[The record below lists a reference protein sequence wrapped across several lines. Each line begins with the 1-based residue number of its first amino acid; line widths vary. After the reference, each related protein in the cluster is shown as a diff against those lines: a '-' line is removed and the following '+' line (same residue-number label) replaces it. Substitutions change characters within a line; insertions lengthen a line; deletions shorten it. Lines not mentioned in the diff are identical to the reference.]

1 MTGIKKYEGKI
12 SAKKAVI
19 SVVTF
24 VVMGFCFA
32 AGYDIYA
39 RLFKKAA

>member
-1 MTGIKKYEGKI
+1 MTGIKKYAGKVT
-12 SAKKAVI
+12 AKRAII

-24 VVMGFCFA
+24 IAMGFCFA

-39 RLFKKAA
+39 RLFKKTA